1 MRYII
6 YGAGAIGGTIGA
18 RLFQSGKEV
27 ILIARGEHLKAIQAN
42 GLVLADP
49 NKTERLNMAVVAH
62 PEQIQFRD
70 NDTVMLCMKSQ
81 DTQDALQTLVRT
93 AGPSVP
99 VVCCQNGVA
108 NERMALRNFDRV
120 YGMPVILPATH
131 IEPGVVL
138 HHCKSIGGVLD
149 IGNYPNGADEIAHQ
163 IAADLVDANFSSQP
177 DADIMRSKYAKLL
190 QNLGN
195 SLQALCNAGSES
207 ADIYRRLIHEALA
220 CYAAAGIS
228 CASREEVRQRS
239 DGLLEMAS
247 IEGRARV
254 GGSSLQSILR
264 GTGSIEADYLNGEIV
279 LLGRLY
285 GVPTPTNR
293 VLQLLANQLALSRG
307 KPGSLSLEKVRALID
322 AYAHPDS
329 HITPVVLHLLK

>member
-6 YGAGAIGGTIGA
+6 YGAGGIGGTIGA
-18 RLFQSGKEV
+18 RLFQSSKDV
-27 ILIARGEHLKAIQAN
+27 ILIARGEHLKAIQAD

-49 NKTERLNMAVVAH
+49 NKTDRLHIPTVAH

-70 NDTVMLCMKSQ
+70 GDTVMLCMKSQ
-81 DTQDALQTLVRT
+81 DTRDALQALVRT
-93 AGPSVP
+93 AGPSIP

-108 NERMALRNFDRV
+108 NERMALRIFDKV
-120 YGMPVILPATH
+120 YGVPVILPATH

-138 HHCKSIGGVLD
+138 HHCKGVGGVLD
-149 IGNYPNGADEIAHQ
+149 VGNYPNGADEIAHQ
-163 IAADLVDANFSSQP
+163 IAADLVTANFSSQP
-177 DADIMRSKYAKLL
+177 DTKIMRSKYAKLL

-207 ADIYRRLIHEALA
+207 ADIYKRLIHEALD

-228 CASREEVRQRS
+228 CASRDEVRQRS
-239 DGLLEMAS
+239 GGLLEMAP
-247 IEGRARV
+247 IEGHERV

-279 LLGRLY
+279 VLGRLY
-285 GVPTPTNR
+285 GVPTPANR
-293 VLQLLANQLALSRG
+293 VLQLLANELALNKG
-307 KPGSLSLEKVRALID
+307 KPGSMSHQKVRALID
-322 AYAHPDS
+322 AY
-329 HITPVVLHLLK
+329 

>member
-6 YGAGAIGGTIGA
+6 YGAGGIGGTIGA

-27 ILIARGEHLKAIQAN
+27 ILIARGEHLKAIQAD
-42 GLVLADP
+42 GLIFVDPHRTEHLSILAVD
-49 NKTERLNMAVVAH
+49 H
-62 PEQIQFRD
+62 PEKIRFRED
-70 NDTVMLCMKSQ
+70 DVVMLCMKSQ
-81 DTQDALQTLVRT
+81 DTQDALQALVRT

-108 NERMALRNFDRV
+108 NERMALRIFDRV

-131 IEPGVVL
+131 IEAGVVL
-138 HHCKSIGGVLD
+138 HHCKSTGGVLD
-149 IGNYPNGADEIAHQ
+149 IGNFPNGADEIAHQ
-163 IAADLVDANFSSQP
+163 IATDLVAANFSSQP
-177 DADIMRSKYAKLL
+177 DIDIMRSKYAKLL

-195 SLQALCNAGSES
+195 SLQALCNAGSEA

-228 CASREEVRQRS
+228 CASRDEVRKRN

-247 IEGRARV
+247 IEGHARV

-279 LLGRLY
+279 LLGQLY
-285 GVPTPTNR
+285 GVPTPANR
-293 VLQLLANQLALSRG
+293 VLQLLANQLAISKG
-307 KPGSLSLEKVRALID
+307 KPGSVSLEKVRALID
-322 AYAHPDS
+322 AD
-329 HITPVVLHLLK
+329 